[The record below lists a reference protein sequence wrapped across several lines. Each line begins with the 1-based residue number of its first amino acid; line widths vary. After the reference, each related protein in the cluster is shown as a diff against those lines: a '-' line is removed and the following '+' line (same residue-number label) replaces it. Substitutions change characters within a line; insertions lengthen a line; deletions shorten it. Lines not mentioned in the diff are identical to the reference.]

1 MKEKIYHIL
10 NINDSKGGSILGY
23 TIECKNSNLIVH
35 FYGEL
40 DHHITEIAR
49 LKIDHKY
56 SDSSLKNIIL
66 DLTQLTLMD
75 SSGIGLIMGRYK
87 NVIEKKGKI
96 AIVSSNVYIDRIIKM
111 SGLTKIIKVF
121 SSIEDSLEYI
131 ER

>member
-1 MKEKIYHIL
+1 MKEKIYHLL
-10 NINDSKGGSILGY
+10 NNKIKGGSVLGY
-23 TIECKNSNLIVH
+23 TIETKRSNLIVH

-49 LKIDHKY
+49 LKIDQKY
-56 SDSSLKNIIL
+56 SENNLKNIIL
-66 DLTQLTLMD
+66 DLSQLSLMD

-87 NVIEKKGKI
+87 NVTEKKGKM

-111 SGLTKIIKVF
+111 SGLLKIIKVF
-121 SSIEDSLEYI
+121 ANIEDSLEYI